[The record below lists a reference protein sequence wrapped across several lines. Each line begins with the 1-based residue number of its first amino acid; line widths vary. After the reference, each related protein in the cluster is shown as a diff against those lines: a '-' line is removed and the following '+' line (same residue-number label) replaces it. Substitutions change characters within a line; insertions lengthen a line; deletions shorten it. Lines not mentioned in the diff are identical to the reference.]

1 MLFMAVKSTI
11 FYTFTLTL
19 YIRFFMS
26 FPNLQN
32 KTVLVVED
40 DDMSFLYL
48 NQLFMLTKCKLIH
61 ARSGSEAL
69 EKFNAE
75 HPDIILMDIQLPDM
89 EGTEVT
95 RIIRQ
100 SGTEIPI
107 IAQTAGKN
115 GDEQD
120 KALKAG
126 CSAILIKPFT
136 LEKLFEVISKY
147 S

>member
-1 MLFMAVKSTI
+1 
-11 FYTFTLTL
+11 
-19 YIRFFMS
+19 MS

-69 EKFNAE
+69 EKFGAE
-75 HPDIILMDIQLPDM
+75 QPDMILMDIQLPDM
-89 EGTEVT
+89 EGTEVA
-95 RIIRQ
+95 RKIRQ
-100 SGTEIPI
+100 SNSEIPI
-107 IAQTAGKN
+107 IAQTAGKS

-126 CSAILIKPFT
+126 CNSILIKPFT
-136 LEKLFEVISKY
+136 MDKLFEVISRY
-147 S
+147 T

>member
-1 MLFMAVKSTI
+1 
-11 FYTFTLTL
+11 
-19 YIRFFMS
+19 MS

-48 NQLFMLTKCKLIH
+48 NQLFMLTGCKVLH

-69 EKFNAE
+69 EIFGTRQ
-75 HPDIILMDIQLPDM
+75 PDMILMDIQLPDM
-89 EGTEVT
+89 EGTVVT
-95 RIIRQ
+95 ERIRR
-100 SGTEIPI
+100 SGSEIPI
-107 IAQTAGKN
+107 IAQTAGKS

-126 CSAILIKPFT
+126 CSDILIKPFT
-136 LEKLFEVISKY
+136 MEKLFEVISKFA
-147 S
+147 